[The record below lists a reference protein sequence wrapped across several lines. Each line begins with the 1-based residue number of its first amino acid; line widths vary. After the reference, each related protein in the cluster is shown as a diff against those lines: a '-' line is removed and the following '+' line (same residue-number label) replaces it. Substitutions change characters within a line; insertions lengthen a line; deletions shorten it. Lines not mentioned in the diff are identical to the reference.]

1 MTNNTNQ
8 QQMFN
13 GQKLSIELLP
23 YLQKRTP
30 KEQVACISLVT
41 LHLQNTIS
49 RINSTAN
56 PQKFGNKNKINHNR
70 HFQETKANRGTQQ
83 ELKQIQAKE
92 LEHKHENKLEREQMQ
107 EQDQEHKQE
116 LEREQDQEQEQKLF
130 HISGKRQKRIFED
143 FVEQSESDLSDEED
157 DEDYLP
163 HQDLKRKRRNSLKGV
178 KRTKKKKCG
187 KRKKSYEA
195 RPIEFAK
202 LRVFWS
208 DHECN
213 CLIDGVVN
221 YGIGKW
227 SKIKRN
233 PGYSFHSKRTP
244 HDLKDKW
251 RNLTKIDSMQTIQ
264 LKYNYNQWLNRHK
277 MTHLN

>member
-1 MTNNTNQ
+1 MNNTNQ
-8 QQMFN
+8 EQIFN
-13 GQKLSIELLP
+13 VQNFSIELLP
-23 YLQKRTP
+23 YLKKRTP

-56 PQKFGNKNKINHNR
+56 PQTFKNQKEINNKR
-70 HFQETKANRGTQQ
+70 HFQEAKGNRSPKQ
-83 ELKQIQAKE
+83 ELQQIQIKEHE
-92 LEHKHENKLEREQMQ
+92 LEHQSILEREQL
-107 EQDQEHKQE
+107 QDQDQE
-116 LEREQDQEQEQKLF
+116 LERDQEQEQEQI
-130 HISGKRQKRIFED
+130 HIFEKRQKRIFED
-143 FVEQSESDLSDEED
+143 FIEQSESEFSDEED

-163 HQDLKRKRRNSLKGV
+163 HQDLKRKRRNSLTGV
-178 KRTKKKKCG
+178 KRTQKKKRG

-195 RPIEFAK
+195 RPIKFAK

-227 SKIKRN
+227 SKIKRD
-233 PGYSFHSKRTP
+233 PMYSFHSKRTP

-251 RNLTKIDSMQTIQ
+251 RNLTKIDSMETIQ
-264 LKYNYNQWLNRHK
+264 LKYNYSQWTNRHNVS
-277 MTHLN
+277 HLN